1 MEKIKWGVL
10 STSKFAIRATIP
22 ATQKS
27 RYSVVSAIA
36 SRDVNRA
43 RDVGKQLGI
52 PKTFGSYEDLL
63 SDPEVDVVYIPL
75 PNDQHVEWTLNALKA
90 GKHVLC
96 EKPIGLDYAD
106 ARRLENAAKDFPHLK
121 LMEAFMYRHH
131 PQWRKVKELVDDHTI
146 GEIRG
151 IHSLYSYFN
160 DDASNIRNKIENGGG
175 AMLDIGCYCT
185 SLSRFIFGREPKR
198 VLGRVEFDP
207 QTKIDRYSSG
217 TLDFDSGIAT
227 FTCGTQ
233 LQPYQR
239 VNILGT
245 RGRIEIEI
253 PFNAPNDRPSRIWLQ
268 KGGAVEEILFDI
280 CDQYTIQADLFAEA
294 IMTNGDVPTPIH
306 DGIANMKVI
315 DSVIES
321 SKRGEW
327 IDL

>member
-1 MEKIKWGVL
+1 M
-10 STSKFAIRATIP
+10 
-22 ATQKS
+22 
-27 RYSVVSAIA
+27 
-36 SRDVNRA
+36 
-43 RDVGKQLGI
+43 GI